1 MLNNPYDDKSSYD
14 LLDISGL
21 SYNRLQWVETVVSLS
36 NSAVLAQGDLYDLC
50 VFKMWSFV
58 DHWMYRVLQK
68 GMMMR
73 KNPLKHVS
81 F

>member
-1 MLNNPYDDKSSYD
+1 M
-14 LLDISGL
+14 
-21 SYNRLQWVETVVSLS
+21 ETVVSLS

-68 GMMMR
+68 GMMIVAQWHDYASVAANYVR
-73 KNPLKHVS
+73 FCQALGLDAVRAECIG
-81 F
+81 